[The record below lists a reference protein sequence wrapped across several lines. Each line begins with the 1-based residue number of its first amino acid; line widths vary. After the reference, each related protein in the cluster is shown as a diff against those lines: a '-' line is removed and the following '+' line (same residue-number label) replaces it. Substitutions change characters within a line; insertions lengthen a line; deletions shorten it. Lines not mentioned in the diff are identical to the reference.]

1 MNTKEA
7 IVLLNMG
14 GPNNL
19 DEVKVFLKNMFNDK
33 NILRFKRP
41 WMRSLLGSLI
51 TTLRG
56 KEARKNYAA
65 IGGRSPIVEHTQN
78 IVSALQKQVGI
89 DVHYAMR
96 YTPPFTDEVIE
107 KLKADGVTH
116 VYLLPMYPQYS
127 TTTTLSS
134 LEDFYENAK
143 KLELEAKIYD
153 VWRYF
158 DNSALNNSII
168 DRIQEC
174 LAGDNARDFELIF
187 SAHGLPKSIIESGD
201 SYEKEIEAHIDILK
215 SMLKYHGLDFRNIHL
230 AYQSRLGP
238 VEWLNPSLP
247 DMLKRM
253 NNEHV
258 IIYPISFT
266 VDNSE
271 TDFELSIEYAE
282 VAKELGINDYRVSRC
297 PNAHPQFIDALE
309 QLYIKL
315 KHE

>member
-1 MNTKEA
+1 MKEA

-33 NILRFKRP
+33 NILRFKRS

-51 TTLRG
+51 ATLRG
-56 KEARKNYAA
+56 STARKNLEAL
-65 IGGRSPIVEHTQN
+65 GGCSPIVTHTQE
-78 IVSALQKQVGI
+78 IVDALQKKVK
-89 DVHYAMR
+89 DVEVHYAMR
-96 YTPPFTDEVIE
+96 YTPPFASDVIK
-107 KLKADGVTH
+107 KLKESGVEH

-134 LEDFYENAK
+134 LEDFYDSAK
-143 KLELEAKIYD
+143 RLDFEAKMYD

-158 DNSALNNSII
+158 DNSALNNSIL
-168 DRIQEC
+168 DRIEES
-174 LAGDNARDFELIF
+174 LNGDNAREFELIF
-187 SAHGLPKSIIESGD
+187 SAHGLPKSIIELGD
-201 SYEKEIEAHIDILK
+201 SYEKEMEQHIEILK
-215 SMLKYHGLDFRNIHL
+215 SMLKYRGLEFRNIHL

-247 DMLKRM
+247 EMLKRM

-297 PNAHPQFIDALE
+297 SNSHPQFINVLE
-309 QLYIKL
+309 ELYKKL
-315 KHE
+315 KA